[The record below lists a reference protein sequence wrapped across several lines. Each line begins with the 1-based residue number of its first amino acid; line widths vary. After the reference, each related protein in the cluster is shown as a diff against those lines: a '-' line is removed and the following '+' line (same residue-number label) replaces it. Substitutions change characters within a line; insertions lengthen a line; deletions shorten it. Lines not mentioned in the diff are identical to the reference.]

1 MFSWKRA
8 QIPLCLGAFL
18 ISVLI
23 SLLTI
28 APSQAQSQ
36 ATKTLPRLEIT
47 QGWHYLWGDVSI
59 NNLHNAKLCP
69 KLEISNGDPCW
80 KEFTFPERLWKSPQ
94 DQQQNNVW
102 LGVRL
107 PEGKLQSPTLYLGAV
122 PNILEAYLD
131 EQLIYTRL
139 SPNSLPPGHGE
150 GYQWPIVPL
159 DSNFSGKSLFIN
171 VYVGGEQ
178 SIYIGFF
185 DRIVIGS
192 KFNVIRCLFK
202 DEISTILGC
211 IFILIGLWF
220 SLTCV
225 FRSQDKRL
233 ILAFALLAIAGGIYN
248 LSQST
253 IVPLLF
259 KDSMNWEYSRYTAF
273 CFLPILSLIGF
284 EQIFGSG
291 YFSIIQRL
299 WQIHLIYSV
308 ISLGLI
314 FIYNSSWLYEIYI
327 DHYLLLAS
335 TIILL
340 IHAIPI
346 AINKRNYSAKIF
358 SLGLSILA
366 ITAMHDILVYR
377 FEPESWYQRFYP
389 WGMLLFILS
398 LGLILERR
406 FAETRRLLKEY
417 NQKLETKNAA
427 LQEMDQLKNEFLAN
441 TSHELKTPLNG
452 IIGIAESLID
462 GATGELSQSTASNL
476 SLIVSSGKRLT
487 QLVNDLLDFS
497 ALKHKQINLRIK
509 PVGMREIT
517 EVVLLLS
524 RPLVGNKNLQLI
536 NQVSSSSPPVDADEN
551 RLQQILYNLVGNA
564 VKFTERGTIKVSA
577 EVVNSYLKIT
587 VYDTGIGIPPDKV
600 DRIFEAFE
608 QGNGSINRKYGGV
621 GLGLAVTKKL
631 VQLHG
636 GNIDVESTPNL
647 GSRFSFTLP
656 ISKGKVERKQ
666 REEVSQVQNYLAMA
680 SDSEHLI
687 SDHLISDYLMSD
699 HLISDHLISDH
710 LISDHL
716 MSDHLMS
723 DQNLSP
729 PTMKAL
735 KILIVDDEPV
745 NLQVLVNHLYL
756 QNYKITKAVNGE
768 DAFTK
773 ITQGYKPD
781 LILLDIMMPKMTGY
795 EFCKKIREKYLPNEL
810 PVVLLTAKNQISDL
824 VAGFAAGAN
833 DYLTKPIS
841 KNELL
846 ARIKTHLQ
854 LAKINVA
861 YGRFVPR
868 EFLQFLERD
877 SIIDVQLGDN
887 VQKEMTVLFSDIRS
901 FTSLS
906 EKMSPQDNF
915 NFINDYLS
923 RVSPVIRNY
932 NGFIDKYIGDAVM
945 ALFPEKADHAL
956 KAAIEM
962 QKQVYSYNSH
972 RNNSGYEPIA
982 SGIGLH
988 KGSLI
993 LGTVGE
999 SQRMDTTVIADT
1011 VNLASRLE
1019 SLTKIYG
1026 AEILISKPTLNDLDN
1041 RESYHYRCLG
1051 RVKVKG
1057 KSKPVEIFEVYDANP
1072 EDLIAF
1078 KSKTTPRFEEAVAY
1092 YVEKKFAQAQRIFE
1106 ELLESNHQDRVVELY
1121 IERCVKARE
1130 CGVSELDIVIT

>member
-8 QIPLCLGAFL
+8 QILLCLGAFL

-36 ATKTLPRLEIT
+36 ASKTLPPLEIT
-47 QGWHYLWGDVSI
+47 KGWHYLWGDVSI
-59 NNLHNAKLCP
+59 NNLRNAKLCT
-69 KLEISNGDPCW
+69 KVEIAKSDPCW
-80 KEFTFPERLWKSPQ
+80 QPFTFPERLWKSQQ

-107 PEGKLQSPTLYLGAV
+107 PEGKWQSPTLYLGAV

-131 EQLIYTRL
+131 QQLIYTRL
-139 SPNSLPPGHGE
+139 SPNSLPPANGD

-171 VYVGGEQ
+171 VYVGTDQ

-202 DEISTILGC
+202 DEISTVLGC

-220 SLTCV
+220 SLTCL
-225 FRSQDKRL
+225 FRSQDKGL
-233 ILAFALLAIAGGIYN
+233 ILAFGLLAIASGVYN

-253 IVPLLF
+253 IIPLLF
-259 KDSMNWEYSRYTAF
+259 KDSLNWEHTRYTAF
-273 CFLPILSLIGF
+273 CFLPILTLIGF

-314 FIYNSSWLYEIYI
+314 VIYNSSWLYDIYI
-327 DHYLLLAS
+327 DHYLILTS

-340 IHAIPI
+340 LHAIPI
-346 AINKRNYSAKIF
+346 AITQKNYYAKLFI
-358 SLGLSILA
+358 SGLSILVLGG
-366 ITAMHDILVYR
+366 MHDILVYR
-377 FEPESWYQRFYP
+377 FELENWYQRFYP

-406 FAETRRLLKEY
+406 FAETRRLLQEY

-462 GATGELSQSTASNL
+462 GATGELSHSTASNL

-497 ALKHKQINLRIK
+497 ALKHKQINLKIK

-524 RPLVGNKNLQLI
+524 RPLVANKNIQLI
-536 NQVSSSSPPVDADEN
+536 NQVSSSIPPVDADEN

-564 VKFTERGTIKVSA
+564 IKFTERGMIKVSA
-577 EVVNSYLKIT
+577 EVVTSYIKIT
-587 VYDTGIGIPPDKV
+587 VSDTGIGIPPDKL

-608 QGNGSINRKYGGV
+608 QGDGSINRKYGGV

-636 GNIDVESTPNL
+636 GDIDVESTPNL

-656 ISKGKVERKQ
+656 ISTGKVERKQ
-666 REEVSQVQNYLAMA
+666 REEVSKVQNYLAMA

-687 SDHLISDYLMSD
+687 SEHLMSD
-699 HLISDHLISDH
+699 HLM
-710 LISDHL
+710 SDHL

-723 DQNLSP
+723 DQTLSP

-773 ITQGYKPD
+773 ITQ
-781 LILLDIMMPKMTGY
+781 
-795 EFCKKIREKYLPNEL
+795 
-810 PVVLLTAKNQISDL
+810 
-824 VAGFAAGAN
+824 
-833 DYLTKPIS
+833 
-841 KNELL
+841 
-846 ARIKTHLQ
+846 
-854 LAKINVA
+854 
-861 YGRFVPR
+861 
-868 EFLQFLERD
+868 
-877 SIIDVQLGDN
+877 
-887 VQKEMTVLFSDIRS
+887 
-901 FTSLS
+901 
-906 EKMSPQDNF
+906 
-915 NFINDYLS
+915 
-923 RVSPVIRNY
+923 
-932 NGFIDKYIGDAVM
+932 
-945 ALFPEKADHAL
+945 
-956 KAAIEM
+956 
-962 QKQVYSYNSH
+962 
-972 RNNSGYEPIA
+972 
-982 SGIGLH
+982 
-988 KGSLI
+988 
-993 LGTVGE
+993 
-999 SQRMDTTVIADT
+999 
-1011 VNLASRLE
+1011 
-1019 SLTKIYG
+1019 
-1026 AEILISKPTLNDLDN
+1026 
-1041 RESYHYRCLG
+1041 
-1051 RVKVKG
+1051 
-1057 KSKPVEIFEVYDANP
+1057 
-1072 EDLIAF
+1072 
-1078 KSKTTPRFEEAVAY
+1078 
-1092 YVEKKFAQAQRIFE
+1092 
-1106 ELLESNHQDRVVELY
+1106 
-1121 IERCVKARE
+1121 
-1130 CGVSELDIVIT
+1130 

>member
-8 QIPLCLGAFL
+8 QILLCLGAFL

-36 ATKTLPRLEIT
+36 ASKTLPPLEIT
-47 QGWHYLWGDVSI
+47 KGWHYLWGDVSI
-59 NNLHNAKLCP
+59 NNLRNAKLCT
-69 KLEISNGDPCW
+69 KVEIAKSDPCW
-80 KEFTFPERLWKSPQ
+80 QPFTFPERLWKSQQ

-107 PEGKLQSPTLYLGAV
+107 PEGKWQYPTLYLGAV

-131 EQLIYTRL
+131 QQLIYTRL
-139 SPNSLPPGHGE
+139 SPNSLPPANGD

-171 VYVGGEQ
+171 VYVGTEQ

-202 DEISTILGC
+202 DEISTVLGC

-220 SLTCV
+220 SLTCL

-233 ILAFALLAIAGGIYN
+233 ILAFGLLAIAGGVYN
-248 LSQST
+248 ISQST

-259 KDSMNWEYSRYTAF
+259 KDSMNWEHTRYTAF
-273 CFLPILSLIGF
+273 CFLPILTLIGF

-314 FIYNSSWLYEIYI
+314 VIYNSSWLYDIYI

-340 IHAIPI
+340 LHAIPI
-346 AINKRNYSAKIF
+346 AITQKNYYAKLFI
-358 SLGLSILA
+358 SGLSILVLGG
-366 ITAMHDILVYR
+366 MHDILVYR
-377 FEPESWYQRFYP
+377 FELENWYQRFYP

-398 LGLILERR
+398 LGLILELR
-406 FAETRRLLKEY
+406 FAETRRLLQEY

-462 GATGELSQSTASNL
+462 GATGELSHSTASNL

-497 ALKHKQINLRIK
+497 ALKHKQINLKIK

-524 RPLVGNKNLQLI
+524 RPLLANKNLQLI
-536 NQVSSSSPPVDADEN
+536 NQVSSSIPPVDADEN

-564 VKFTERGTIKVSA
+564 IKFTERGMIKVSA
-577 EVVNSYLKIT
+577 EVVTSYIKIT
-587 VYDTGIGIPPDKV
+587 VYDTGIGIPPDKL

-608 QGNGSINRKYGGV
+608 QGDGSINRKYGGV

-636 GNIDVESTPNL
+636 GDIDVESTPNL

-666 REEVSQVQNYLAMA
+666 REEVSKVQNYLAMA

-687 SDHLISDYLMSD
+687 SDHLMSNHLMSN
-699 HLISDHLISDH
+699 
-710 LISDHL
+710 HL

-723 DQNLSP
+723 NQNLSS

-868 EFLQFLERD
+868 EFLQFLERE
-877 SIIDVQLGDN
+877 SILDVQLGDN

-901 FTSLS
+901 FTTLS
-906 EKMSPQDNF
+906 ERMSPEENF
-915 NFINDYLS
+915 NFINGYLS

-945 ALFPEKADHAL
+945 ALFPDKADHAL

-962 QKQVYSYNSH
+962 QKQVYLYNFH
-972 RNNSGYEPIA
+972 RHNSGYEAIA
-982 SGIGLH
+982 IGIGLH

-1019 SLTKIYG
+1019 SLSKIYG
-1026 AEILISKPTLNDLDN
+1026 AEILISKPTLTDLDN
-1041 RESYHYRCLG
+1041 RDSYHYRCLG

-1057 KSKPVEIFEVYDANP
+1057 KSQPVEIFEVYDANP

-1078 KSKTTPRFEEAVAY
+1078 KSGTTPRFEEAVAY

-1121 IERCVKARE
+1121 IERCVKAQRF
-1130 CGVSELDIVIT
+1130 GVSELDIVIT

>member
-8 QIPLCLGAFL
+8 QILLCLGAFL

-36 ATKTLPRLEIT
+36 ASKTLPPLKIT

-59 NNLHNAKLCP
+59 NNLRNAKLCT
-69 KLEISNGDPCW
+69 KVEIAKGNPCW
-80 KEFTFPERLWKSPQ
+80 QPFTFPERIWKSQQ

-107 PEGKLQSPTLYLGAV
+107 PDGKWQSPTLYLGAV

-131 EQLIYTRL
+131 QQLIYTRL
-139 SPNSLPPGHGE
+139 SSNSLPPTNGE
-150 GYQWPIVPL
+150 GYQWPIVPI

-171 VYVGGEQ
+171 VYVGTEQ

-202 DEISTILGC
+202 DEISTVLGC

-220 SLTCV
+220 SLTCL

-233 ILAFALLAIAGGIYN
+233 ILAFGLLAIAGGVYN
-248 LSQST
+248 ISQST

-259 KDSMNWEYSRYTAF
+259 KDSLNWEHIRYTAF
-273 CFLPILSLIGF
+273 WFLPILTLIGF

-314 FIYNSSWLYEIYI
+314 FRYNSSWLYDISI
-327 DHYLLLAS
+327 DHYLLLGS

-340 IHAIPI
+340 LHAIPI
-346 AINKRNYSAKIF
+346 AITQKNYYAKLF
-358 SLGLSILA
+358 SFGLSILA
-366 ITAMHDILVYR
+366 IAGMHDILVYR
-377 FEPESWYQRFYP
+377 FEPENWYQRFYP

-398 LGLILERR
+398 LALILERR

-441 TSHELKTPLNG
+441 TSHELQTPLNG

-462 GATGELSQSTASNL
+462 GATGELSQPTASNL

-524 RPLVGNKNLQLI
+524 RPLVGNKNIQLI
-536 NQVSSSSPPVDADEN
+536 NQVSSYSPPVDADEN

-564 VKFTERGTIKVSA
+564 IKFTERGTIKVSA
-577 EVVNSYLKIT
+577 EVVKSYLKIT
-587 VYDTGIGIPPDKV
+587 VSDTGIGIPPDKL

-608 QGNGSINRKYGGV
+608 QGDGSINRKYGGV

-636 GNIDVESTPNL
+636 GDIDVESTPNL
-647 GSRFSFTLP
+647 GSQFSFTLP
-656 ISKGKVERKQ
+656 ISTGKVERKQ

-680 SDSEHLI
+680 NDSEP
-687 SDHLISDYLMSD
+687 
-699 HLISDHLISDH
+699 LISDHLISDH
-710 LISDHL
+710 LISD
-716 MSDHLMS
+716 
-723 DQNLSP
+723 QNLSS
-729 PTMKAL
+729 PTVEAFN
-735 KILIVDDEPV
+735 ILIVDDEPV
-745 NLQVLVNHLYL
+745 NLQVLVNHLSL
-756 QNYKITKAVNGE
+756 HNYNIIQAVNGL

-773 ITQGYKPD
+773 ICQGCRPD

-795 EFCKKIREKYLPNEL
+795 EFCKKIRDKFLPNEL

-868 EFLQFLERD
+868 EFLQFLERE
-877 SIIDVQLGDN
+877 SILDVQLGDY

-906 EKMSPQDNF
+906 ERMSPQDNF

-982 SGIGLH
+982 IGIGLH

-999 SQRMDTTVIADT
+999 SERMDTTVIADT

-1026 AEILISKPTLNDLDN
+1026 AEILISKPTLTDLDN
-1041 RESYHYRCLG
+1041 RDSYHYRRLG
-1051 RVKVKG
+1051 RVNVKG
-1057 KSKPVEIFEVYDANP
+1057 KSQPVEIFEVYDANP

-1078 KSKTTPRFEEAVAY
+1078 KSDTTPRFEEAVSY
-1092 YVEKKFAQAQRIFE
+1092 YVEEDFAQAQQIFE
-1106 ELLESNHQDRVVELY
+1106 ELLQSNHQDRVVELY
-1121 IERCVKARE
+1121 IERCAKARE
-1130 CGVSELDIVIT
+1130 YGVSELDIVIT

>member
-8 QIPLCLGAFL
+8 QILLCLGAFL

-36 ATKTLPRLEIT
+36 ASKTLPPLEIT
-47 QGWHYLWGDVSI
+47 KGWHYLWGDVSI
-59 NNLHNAKLCP
+59 NNLRNAKLCT
-69 KLEISNGDPCW
+69 KVEIAKSDPCW
-80 KEFTFPERLWKSPQ
+80 QPFTFPERLWKSQQ

-107 PEGKLQSPTLYLGAV
+107 PEGKWQSPTLYLGAV

-131 EQLIYTRL
+131 QQLIYTRL
-139 SPNSLPPGHGE
+139 SPNSLPPANGD

-171 VYVGGEQ
+171 VYVGTDQ

-202 DEISTILGC
+202 DEISTVLGC

-220 SLTCV
+220 SLTCL
-225 FRSQDKRL
+225 FRSQDKGL
-233 ILAFALLAIAGGIYN
+233 ILAFGLLAIASGVYN

-253 IVPLLF
+253 IIPLLF
-259 KDSMNWEYSRYTAF
+259 KDSLNWEHTRYTAF
-273 CFLPILSLIGF
+273 CFLPILTLIGF

-314 FIYNSSWLYEIYI
+314 VIYNSSWLYDIYI
-327 DHYLLLAS
+327 DHYLILTS

-340 IHAIPI
+340 LHAIPI
-346 AINKRNYSAKIF
+346 AITQKNYYAKLFI
-358 SLGLSILA
+358 SGLSILVLGG
-366 ITAMHDILVYR
+366 MHDSLVYR
-377 FEPESWYQRFYP
+377 FELENWYQRFYP

-406 FAETRRLLKEY
+406 FAETRRLLQEY

-462 GATGELSQSTASNL
+462 GATGELSHSTASNL

-497 ALKHKQINLRIK
+497 ALKHKQINLKIK

-524 RPLVGNKNLQLI
+524 RPLVANKNIQLI
-536 NQVSSSSPPVDADEN
+536 NQVSSSIPPVDADEN

-564 VKFTERGTIKVSA
+564 IKFTERGMIKVSA
-577 EVVNSYLKIT
+577 EVVTSYIKIT
-587 VYDTGIGIPPDKV
+587 VSDTGIGIPPDKL

-608 QGNGSINRKYGGV
+608 QGDGSINRKYGGV

-636 GNIDVESTPNL
+636 GDIDVESTPNL

-656 ISKGKVERKQ
+656 ISTGKVERKQ
-666 REEVSQVQNYLAMA
+666 REEVSKVQNYLAMA

-687 SDHLISDYLMSD
+687 SEHLMSD
-699 HLISDHLISDH
+699 HLM
-710 LISDHL
+710 SDHL

-723 DQNLSP
+723 DQTLSP

-745 NLQVLVNHLYL
+745 NIQVLVNHLYL

-1026 AEILISKPTLNDLDN
+1026 AEILISKPTLTDLDN

-1057 KSKPVEIFEVYDANP
+1057 KSQPVEIFEVYDANP
-1072 EDLIAF
+1072 EHLIAF
-1078 KSKTTPRFEEAVAY
+1078 KSDTNPRFEEAVAY

-1121 IERCVKARE
+1121 IERCVKAQRF
-1130 CGVSELDIVIT
+1130 GVSELDIVIT

>member
-8 QIPLCLGAFL
+8 QILLCLGAFL
-18 ISVLI
+18 VSVLI

-36 ATKTLPRLEIT
+36 ATKTLPPFEIT

-59 NNLHNAKLCP
+59 NNLRDAKVCT
-69 KLEISNGDPCW
+69 KVESAKGNPCW
-80 KEFTFPERLWKSPQ
+80 QPFTFPERLWKSQQ
-94 DQQQNNVW
+94 DQQQKNVW

-107 PEGKLQSPTLYLGAV
+107 PEGKWQSPTLYLGAV

-131 EQLIYTRL
+131 QELIYTRL

-185 DRIVIGS
+185 NRIVIGS

-202 DEISTILGC
+202 DEISTILGF

-308 ISLGLI
+308 FSLGLVV
-314 FIYNSSWLYEIYI
+314 IYNSSWLYEIYI

-340 IHAIPI
+340 LHAIPI
-346 AINKRNYSAKIF
+346 AITQKNYYAKLF
-358 SLGLSILA
+358 SFGLSILTIA
-366 ITAMHDILVYR
+366 AMHDILVYR
-377 FEPESWYQRFYP
+377 FEPENWYQRLYP

-398 LGLILERR
+398 LGLILELR
-406 FAETRRLLKEY
+406 FAETRRLLQEY

-536 NQVSSSSPPVDADEN
+536 NQVSSYSPPVDADEN
-551 RLQQILYNLVGNA
+551 RVQQILYNLVGNA
-564 VKFTERGTIKVSA
+564 IKFTERGTIKVSA
-577 EVVNSYLKIT
+577 EVVNFYLKIT
-587 VYDTGIGIPPDKV
+587 VCDTGIGIPADKLE
-600 DRIFEAFE
+600 RIFEAFE

-636 GNIDVESTPNL
+636 GDINVESTPNL

-656 ISKGKVERKQ
+656 ISTGKVERKQ
-666 REEVSQVQNYLAMA
+666 REEVSQLQNYLAMA
-680 SDSEHLI
+680 GDSEHLI
-687 SDHLISDYLMSD
+687 SDHLM
-699 HLISDHLISDH
+699 
-710 LISDHL
+710 SDHL

-723 DQNLSP
+723 DQNLSS
-729 PTMKAL
+729 PTVEAFN
-735 KILIVDDEPV
+735 ILIVDDEPV
-745 NLQVLVNHLYL
+745 NLQVLVNHLSL
-756 QNYKITKAVNGE
+756 HNYNIIQAVNGL

-773 ITQGYKPD
+773 ICQGCRPD

-795 EFCKKIREKYLPNEL
+795 EFCKKIREQFLPNEL

-868 EFLQFLERD
+868 EFLQFLERE
-877 SIIDVQLGDN
+877 SILDVQLGDN

-906 EKMSPQDNF
+906 ERMSPEENF
-915 NFINDYLS
+915 NFINGYLS

-945 ALFPEKADHAL
+945 ALFPEKANHAL
-956 KAAIEM
+956 NAAIEM
-962 QKQVYSYNSH
+962 QKQVYLYNSH
-972 RNNSGYEPIA
+972 RHNSGYEPIA
-982 SGIGLH
+982 IGIGLH

-1026 AEILISKPTLNDLDN
+1026 TEILISKPTLTDLDN
-1041 RESYHYRCLG
+1041 RDNYHYRCLG

-1057 KSKPVEIFEVYDANP
+1057 KSEPVEIFEVYDANP

-1078 KSKTTPRFEEAVAY
+1078 KSDTTPRFEEAVAY
-1092 YVEKKFAQAQRIFE
+1092 YVEEDFAQAQQIFQ
-1106 ELLESNHQDRVVELY
+1106 ELLESNDQDRVVQLY
-1121 IERCVKARE
+1121 IERCAKARVF
-1130 CGVSELDIVIT
+1130 GVSELDIVIT

>member
-1 MFSWKRA
+1 
-8 QIPLCLGAFL
+8 
-18 ISVLI
+18 
-23 SLLTI
+23 
-28 APSQAQSQ
+28 
-36 ATKTLPRLEIT
+36 
-47 QGWHYLWGDVSI
+47 
-59 NNLHNAKLCP
+59 
-69 KLEISNGDPCW
+69 
-80 KEFTFPERLWKSPQ
+80 
-94 DQQQNNVW
+94 
-102 LGVRL
+102 
-107 PEGKLQSPTLYLGAV
+107 
-122 PNILEAYLD
+122 
-131 EQLIYTRL
+131 
-139 SPNSLPPGHGE
+139 
-150 GYQWPIVPL
+150 
-159 DSNFSGKSLFIN
+159 
-171 VYVGGEQ
+171 
-178 SIYIGFF
+178 
-185 DRIVIGS
+185 
-192 KFNVIRCLFK
+192 
-202 DEISTILGC
+202 
-211 IFILIGLWF
+211 
-220 SLTCV
+220 
-225 FRSQDKRL
+225 
-233 ILAFALLAIAGGIYN
+233 
-248 LSQST
+248 
-253 IVPLLF
+253 
-259 KDSMNWEYSRYTAF
+259 
-273 CFLPILSLIGF
+273 
-284 EQIFGSG
+284 
-291 YFSIIQRL
+291 
-299 WQIHLIYSV
+299 
-308 ISLGLI
+308 
-314 FIYNSSWLYEIYI
+314 
-327 DHYLLLAS
+327 
-335 TIILL
+335 
-340 IHAIPI
+340 
-346 AINKRNYSAKIF
+346 
-358 SLGLSILA
+358 
-366 ITAMHDILVYR
+366 
-377 FEPESWYQRFYP
+377 
-389 WGMLLFILS
+389 
-398 LGLILERR
+398 
-406 FAETRRLLKEY
+406 
-417 NQKLETKNAA
+417 
-427 LQEMDQLKNEFLAN
+427 
-441 TSHELKTPLNG
+441 
-452 IIGIAESLID
+452 
-462 GATGELSQSTASNL
+462 
-476 SLIVSSGKRLT
+476 
-487 QLVNDLLDFS
+487 NDLLDFS
-497 ALKHKQINLRIK
+497 ALKHKQINLKIK

-564 VKFTERGTIKVSA
+564 IKFTERGTIKVSA
-577 EVVNSYLKIT
+577 EVVTSYIKIT
-587 VYDTGIGIPPDKV
+587 VSDTGIGIPPDKLE
-600 DRIFEAFE
+600 RIFEAFE
-608 QGNGSINRKYGGV
+608 QGDGSINRKYGGV

-636 GNIDVESTPNL
+636 GDIDVESTPNL

-687 SDHLISDYLMSD
+687 SDHLISDYVMSDHLISDHLMSD
-699 HLISDHLISDH
+699 HLMSDHLISDH

-1092 YVEKKFAQAQRIFE
+1092 YVEEDFAQAQRIFE
-1106 ELLESNHQDRVVELY
+1106 ELLQINHQDRVVQLY
-1121 IERCVKARE
+1121 IERCTKARE

>member
-8 QIPLCLGAFL
+8 QILLCLGAFL

-36 ATKTLPRLEIT
+36 ASKTLPPLEIT
-47 QGWHYLWGDVSI
+47 KGWHYLWGDVSI
-59 NNLHNAKLCP
+59 NNLRNAKLCT
-69 KLEISNGDPCW
+69 KVEIAKSDPCW
-80 KEFTFPERLWKSPQ
+80 QPFTFPERLWKSQQ

-107 PEGKLQSPTLYLGAV
+107 PEGKWQSPTLYLGAV

-131 EQLIYTRL
+131 QQLIYTRL
-139 SPNSLPPGHGE
+139 SPNSLPPANGD

-171 VYVGGEQ
+171 VYVGTDQ

-202 DEISTILGC
+202 DEISTVLGC

-220 SLTCV
+220 SLTCL
-225 FRSQDKRL
+225 FRSQDKGL
-233 ILAFALLAIAGGIYN
+233 ILAFGLLAIASGVYN

-253 IVPLLF
+253 IIPLLF
-259 KDSMNWEYSRYTAF
+259 KDSLNWEHTRYTAF
-273 CFLPILSLIGF
+273 CFLPILTLIGF

-314 FIYNSSWLYEIYI
+314 VIYNSSWLYDIYI
-327 DHYLLLAS
+327 DHYLILTS

-340 IHAIPI
+340 LHAIPI
-346 AINKRNYSAKIF
+346 AITQKNYYAKLFI
-358 SLGLSILA
+358 SGLSILVLGG
-366 ITAMHDILVYR
+366 MHDILVYR
-377 FEPESWYQRFYP
+377 FELENWYQRFYP

-406 FAETRRLLKEY
+406 FAETRRLLQEY

-462 GATGELSQSTASNL
+462 GATGELSHSTASNL

-497 ALKHKQINLRIK
+497 ALKHKQINLKIK

-524 RPLVGNKNLQLI
+524 RPLVANKNIQLI
-536 NQVSSSSPPVDADEN
+536 NQVSSSIPPVDADEN

-564 VKFTERGTIKVSA
+564 IKFTERGTIKVSA
-577 EVVNSYLKIT
+577 EVVTSYIKIT
-587 VYDTGIGIPPDKV
+587 VSDTGIGIPPDKL

-608 QGNGSINRKYGGV
+608 QGDGSINRKYGGV

-636 GNIDVESTPNL
+636 GDIDVESTPNL

-656 ISKGKVERKQ
+656 ISTGKVERKQ
-666 REEVSQVQNYLAMA
+666 REEVSKVQNYLAMA

-687 SDHLISDYLMSD
+687 SEHLMSD
-699 HLISDHLISDH
+699 HLM
-710 LISDHL
+710 SDHL

-723 DQNLSP
+723 DQTLSP

-1026 AEILISKPTLNDLDN
+1026 TEILISKPTLTDLDN
-1041 RESYHYRCLG
+1041 RDNYHYRCLG

-1057 KSKPVEIFEVYDANP
+1057 KSQPVEIFEVYDANP

-1078 KSKTTPRFEEAVAY
+1078 KSGTTPRFEEAVAY
-1092 YVEKKFAQAQRIFE
+1092 YVEEDFDQAQQIFE
-1106 ELLESNHQDRVVELY
+1106 ELLQSNKEDRVVELY
-1121 IERCVKARE
+1121 IERCAKARLF
-1130 CGVSELDIVIT
+1130 GVSELDIVIT

>member
-8 QIPLCLGAFL
+8 QILLCLGAFL

-28 APSQAQSQ
+28 APSQAESQ
-36 ATKTLPRLEIT
+36 ASKTLPPFEIT
-47 QGWHYLWGDVSI
+47 KGWHYLWGDVSI
-59 NNLHNAKLCP
+59 NNLRNAKLCT
-69 KLEISNGDPCW
+69 KVEIAKSDPCW
-80 KEFTFPERLWKSPQ
+80 QPFTFPERLWKSQQ

-107 PEGKLQSPTLYLGAV
+107 PEGKWQSPTLYLGAV

-131 EQLIYTRL
+131 QQLIYTRL
-139 SPNSLPPGHGE
+139 SPNSLPPANGD

-171 VYVGGEQ
+171 VYVGTDQ

-202 DEISTILGC
+202 DEISTVLGC

-220 SLTCV
+220 SLTCL
-225 FRSQDKRL
+225 FRSQDKGL
-233 ILAFALLAIAGGIYN
+233 ILAFGLLAIASGVYN

-253 IVPLLF
+253 IIPLLF
-259 KDSMNWEYSRYTAF
+259 KDSLNWEHTRYTAF
-273 CFLPILSLIGF
+273 CFLPILTLIGF

-314 FIYNSSWLYEIYI
+314 VIYNSSWLYDIYI

-340 IHAIPI
+340 LHAIPI
-346 AINKRNYSAKIF
+346 AITQKNYYAKLF
-358 SLGLSILA
+358 SSGLSILVLGG
-366 ITAMHDILVYR
+366 MHDILVYR
-377 FEPESWYQRFYP
+377 FELENWYQRFYP

-406 FAETRRLLKEY
+406 FAETRRLLQEY

-462 GATGELSQSTASNL
+462 GATGELSHSTASNL

-497 ALKHKQINLRIK
+497 ALKHKQINLKIK

-524 RPLVGNKNLQLI
+524 RPLLANKNLQLI
-536 NQVSSSSPPVDADEN
+536 NQVSSSIPPVDADEN

-564 VKFTERGTIKVSA
+564 IKFTERGMIKVSA
-577 EVVNSYLKIT
+577 EVVTSYLKIT
-587 VYDTGIGIPPDKV
+587 VSDTGIGIPPDKL

-608 QGNGSINRKYGGV
+608 QGDGSINRKYGGV

-636 GNIDVESTPNL
+636 GDIDVESTPNL

-666 REEVSQVQNYLAMA
+666 REEVSKIQNYLAMA
-680 SDSEHLI
+680 SDSH
-687 SDHLISDYLMSD
+687 
-699 HLISDHLISDH
+699 H

-723 DQNLSP
+723 NHLMSNHLMSDQNLSS
-729 PTMKAL
+729 PTVEAFN
-735 KILIVDDEPV
+735 ILIVDDEPV
-745 NLQVLVNHLYL
+745 NLQVLVNHLSL
-756 QNYKITKAVNGE
+756 HNYNITQAVNGL

-773 ITQGYKPD
+773 ICQGCRPD

-795 EFCKKIREKYLPNEL
+795 EFCKKIREQFLPNEL

-868 EFLQFLERD
+868 EFLQFLERE
-877 SIIDVQLGDN
+877 SILDVQLGDN

-901 FTSLS
+901 FTTLS
-906 EKMSPQDNF
+906 ERMSPEENF
-915 NFINDYLS
+915 NFINGYLS

-956 KAAIEM
+956 NAAIEM
-962 QKQVYSYNSH
+962 QKQVYLYNSH
-972 RNNSGYEPIA
+972 RHNSGYEAIA
-982 SGIGLH
+982 IGIGLH

-1026 AEILISKPTLNDLDN
+1026 TEILISKPTLTDLDN
-1041 RESYHYRCLG
+1041 RDNYHYRCLG

-1057 KSKPVEIFEVYDANP
+1057 KSQPVEIFEVYDANP

-1078 KSKTTPRFEEAVAY
+1078 KSDTTPRFEEAVAY
-1092 YVEKKFAQAQRIFE
+1092 YVEKEFAQAQRIFE

-1121 IERCVKARE
+1121 IERCVKAQRF
-1130 CGVSELDIVIT
+1130 GVSELDIVIS

>member
-36 ATKTLPRLEIT
+36 ASKTLPPLEIT

-59 NNLHNAKLCP
+59 NNLRNAKGCT
-69 KLEISNGDPCW
+69 KVEIANGNPCW
-80 KEFTFPERLWKSPQ
+80 QPFSFPERLWKSQQ

-107 PEGKLQSPTLYLGAV
+107 PDGKWQSPTLYLGAV

-131 EQLIYTRL
+131 QQLIYTRL
-139 SPNSLPPGHGE
+139 SPNSLPPANGE

-171 VYVGGEQ
+171 VYVGGDK

-202 DEISTILGC
+202 DEISTVLGC

-220 SLTCV
+220 SLTCL

-233 ILAFALLAIAGGIYN
+233 ILAFGLLAIAGGVYN
-248 LSQST
+248 ISQST
-253 IVPLLF
+253 IIPLLF
-259 KDSMNWEYSRYTAF
+259 KDSMNWEYTRYTAF
-273 CFLPILSLIGF
+273 CFLPILTLIGF

-299 WQIHLIYSV
+299 WQIHIIYSV

-314 FIYNSSWLYEIYI
+314 FIYNSSWFYERYI

-340 IHAIPI
+340 LHAIPI
-346 AINKRNYSAKIF
+346 AITKKNYYAKLF
-358 SLGLSILA
+358 SFGLSILA
-366 ITAMHDILVYR
+366 IAGMHDILVYR
-377 FEPESWYQRFYP
+377 FELENWYQRFYP

-398 LGLILERR
+398 LALILERR
-406 FAETRRLLKEY
+406 FAETRRLLQEY

-462 GATGELSQSTASNL
+462 GATGELSQPTSSNL

-524 RPLVGNKNLQLI
+524 RPLVGNKKLQLI
-536 NQVSSSSPPVDADEN
+536 NQVSSSIPPVDADEN

-564 VKFTERGTIKVSA
+564 IKFTERGTIKVSA
-577 EVVNSYLKIT
+577 EVVNYYLKIT
-587 VYDTGIGIPPDKV
+587 VSDTGIGIPPDKL

-608 QGNGSINRKYGGV
+608 QGDGSINRKYGGV

-636 GNIDVESTPNL
+636 GDIDVESTPNL

-656 ISKGKVERKQ
+656 ISTGKVERKQ
-666 REEVSQVQNYLAMA
+666 REEVSKVQNYLAMA

-687 SDHLISDYLMSD
+687 SDHLMSNHLMSNHLMSDHLMSD
-699 HLISDHLISDH
+699 HLISDHLISD
-710 LISDHL
+710 
-716 MSDHLMS
+716 
-723 DQNLSP
+723 QNLSSP
-729 PTMKAL
+729 SMKAF

-745 NLQVLVNHLYL
+745 NLQVLVNHLSL
-756 QNYKITKAVNGE
+756 HNYKITQAVNGL

-773 ITQGYKPD
+773 IRQGYRPD

-795 EFCKKIREKYLPNEL
+795 EFCKKIRNKYLPNEL

-868 EFLQFLERD
+868 EFLQFLKRE
-877 SIIDVQLGDN
+877 SILDVQLGDY

-906 EKMSPQDNF
+906 ERMSPEENF
-915 NFINDYLS
+915 NFINGYLS

-956 KAAIEM
+956 NAAIEM
-962 QKQVYSYNSH
+962 QKQVYLYNSH
-972 RNNSGYEPIA
+972 RHNSGYETIA
-982 SGIGLH
+982 IGIGLH

-1026 AEILISKPTLNDLDN
+1026 TEILISKPTLNYLDN
-1041 RESYHYRCLG
+1041 RDSYHYRCLG

-1057 KSKPVEIFEVYDANP
+1057 KSQPVEIFEVYDANP
-1072 EDLIAF
+1072 ENLIAF
-1078 KSKTTPRFEEAVAY
+1078 KSGTTPRFEEAVAY
-1092 YVEKKFAQAQRIFE
+1092 YVEEDFAQAQQIFE
-1106 ELLESNHQDRVVELY
+1106 ELLQINHQDRVVELY
-1121 IERCVKARE
+1121 IERCAKARLF
-1130 CGVSELDIVIT
+1130 GVSELDIVIT

>member
-28 APSQAQSQ
+28 PPSQAQSQ
-36 ATKTLPRLEIT
+36 ASKILPPLEIT
-47 QGWHYLWGDVSI
+47 QGWQYLWGDVSI
-59 NNLHNAKLCP
+59 NNLHDAKVCTKVESAKGNLCWQP
-69 KLEISNGDPCW
+69 
-80 KEFTFPERLWKSPQ
+80 FTFPERLWKSQ
-94 DQQQNNVW
+94 ADQQQNNVW
-102 LGVRL
+102 LRVRL
-107 PEGKLQSPTLYLGAV
+107 PEGKWQSPTLYLGAV

-131 EQLIYTRL
+131 EELIYTRL
-139 SPNSLPPGHGE
+139 SPHSLPPTNGE
-150 GYQWPIVPL
+150 GYQWPIVPI
-159 DSNFSGKSLFIN
+159 DSNFSGKLLFIN
-171 VYVGGEQ
+171 VYVGTEQ

-202 DEISTILGC
+202 DEISTVLGC

-220 SLTCV
+220 SLTCL

-233 ILAFALLAIAGGIYN
+233 ILSFALLAIAGGIYN
-248 LSQST
+248 LSQSS

-259 KDSMNWEYSRYTAF
+259 KDSLNWEFSRYTAF

-314 FIYNSSWLYEIYI
+314 VIYHSSWLYEISI
-327 DHYLLLAS
+327 DHYLLLGS

-340 IHAIPI
+340 LHAIPI
-346 AINKRNYSAKIF
+346 AINKKNYYAKLF
-358 SLGLSILA
+358 SFGLSILA
-366 ITAMHDILVYR
+366 ITGMHDILVYR
-377 FEPESWYQRFYP
+377 FEPENWYQRFYP
-389 WGMLLFILS
+389 WGMLMFILS

-406 FAETRRLLKEY
+406 FAETRRLLREY

-462 GATGELSQSTASNL
+462 GATGELSQPTASNL

-524 RPLVGNKNLQLI
+524 RPLVGNKNIQLI
-536 NQVSSSSPPVDADEN
+536 NQVSSYSPPVDADEN

-564 VKFTERGTIKVSA
+564 IKFTERGTIKVSA
-577 EVVNSYLKIT
+577 EVVKSYVKIT
-587 VYDTGIGIPPDKV
+587 VSDTGIGIPPDKL

-608 QGNGSINRKYGGV
+608 QGDGSINRKYGGV

-636 GNIDVESTPNL
+636 GDIDVESTPNL
-647 GSRFSFTLP
+647 GSQFSFTLP
-656 ISKGKVERKQ
+656 ISTGKVERKQ
-666 REEVSQVQNYLAMA
+666 REKVSQVQNYLAMA
-680 SDSEHLI
+680 NDSH
-687 SDHLISDYLMSD
+687 
-699 HLISDHLISDH
+699 H

-716 MSDHLMS
+716 MSDQLMSNQLMSNHLIS
-723 DQNLSP
+723 DQNLSS
-729 PTMKAL
+729 PTVEAFN
-735 KILIVDDEPV
+735 ILIVDDEPV
-745 NLQVLVNHLYL
+745 NLQVLVNHLSL
-756 QNYKITKAVNGE
+756 HNYNITQAVNGL

-773 ITQGYKPD
+773 ICQGCRPD

-795 EFCKKIREKYLPNEL
+795 EFCKKIREQFLPNEL

-868 EFLQFLERD
+868 EFLQFLERE
-877 SIIDVQLGDN
+877 SILDVQLGDN

-901 FTSLS
+901 FTTLS
-906 EKMSPQDNF
+906 EMMSPEENF
-915 NFINDYLS
+915 NFINGYLS

-945 ALFPEKADHAL
+945 ALFPEKANHAL
-956 KAAIEM
+956 NAAIEM
-962 QKQVYSYNSH
+962 QKQVYLYNSH
-972 RNNSGYEPIA
+972 RHNSGYEAIA
-982 SGIGLH
+982 IGIGLH

-1026 AEILISKPTLNDLDN
+1026 TEILISKPTLTDLDN
-1041 RESYHYRCLG
+1041 RDNYHYRCLG

-1057 KSKPVEIFEVYDANP
+1057 KSQPVEIFEVYDANP

-1078 KSKTTPRFEEAVAY
+1078 KSDTTPRFEEAVAY
-1092 YVEKKFAQAQRIFE
+1092 YVEKNFAQAQRIFE
-1106 ELLESNHQDRVVELY
+1106 ELLESNNQDRVVELY
-1121 IERCVKARE
+1121 IERCVKAQRF
-1130 CGVSELDIVIT
+1130 GVSELDIVIT

>member
-36 ATKTLPRLEIT
+36 ASKTLPPLKIT
-47 QGWHYLWGDVSI
+47 QGWHYLWGDVSM
-59 NNLHNAKLCP
+59 NNLRHAKLCT
-69 KLEISNGDPCW
+69 KVEIAKGEPCW
-80 KEFTFPERLWKSPQ
+80 KEFTFPKRLWKSPA

-102 LGVRL
+102 LKVKL
-107 PEGKLQSPTLYLGAV
+107 PDGKWQSPTLYLGAV

-131 EQLIYTRL
+131 QELIYTRL
-139 SPNSLPPGHGE
+139 SPNSLPPANGD

-171 VYVGGEQ
+171 VYVGTEQ

-192 KFNVIRCLFK
+192 KLKVIRCLFK
-202 DEISTILGC
+202 DEISTVLGC

-220 SLTCV
+220 SLTCL

-233 ILAFALLAIAGGIYN
+233 ILAFGLLAIAGGVYN
-248 LSQST
+248 ISQST
-253 IVPLLF
+253 IIPLLF
-259 KDSMNWEYSRYTAF
+259 KDSLNWEHIRYTAF
-273 CFLPILSLIGF
+273 CFLPILTLIGF
-284 EQIFGSG
+284 EEIFGSG

-314 FIYNSSWLYEIYI
+314 VIYKSSWLYEISI
-327 DHYLLLAS
+327 DHYLLLGS

-340 IHAIPI
+340 LHAIPI
-346 AINKRNYSAKIF
+346 AITQKNYYAKLF
-358 SLGLSILA
+358 SFGLSILA
-366 ITAMHDILVYR
+366 IGGMHDILVYR
-377 FEPESWYQRFYP
+377 FEPENWYQRLYP

-398 LGLILERR
+398 LALILERR
-406 FAETRRLLKEY
+406 FAETRQLLQEY

-462 GATGELSQSTASNL
+462 GATGKLSQSTASNL

-524 RPLVGNKNLQLI
+524 RPLVVNKNLQLI
-536 NQVSSSSPPVDADEN
+536 NQVSSSIPPVDADEN

-564 VKFTERGTIKVSA
+564 IKFTERGTIKVSA

-587 VYDTGIGIPPDKV
+587 VSDTGIGIPPDKL

-608 QGNGSINRKYGGV
+608 QGDGSINRKYGGV

-636 GNIDVESTPNL
+636 GDIDVESTPNL
-647 GSRFSFTLP
+647 GSQFSFTLP
-656 ISKGKVERKQ
+656 ISTGKVERKQ
-666 REEVSQVQNYLAMA
+666 QEEVSQVQNYLAMA
-680 SDSEHLI
+680 NDSEPLI
-687 SDHLISDYLMSD
+687 SDHLMSN

-710 LISDHL
+710 LISD
-716 MSDHLMS
+716 
-723 DQNLSP
+723 QNLSS
-729 PTMKAL
+729 PTVEAFN
-735 KILIVDDEPV
+735 ILIVDDEPV
-745 NLQVLVNHLYL
+745 NLQVLVNHLSL
-756 QNYKITKAVNGE
+756 HNYNIIQAVNGL

-773 ITQGYKPD
+773 ICQGCRPD

-795 EFCKKIREKYLPNEL
+795 EFCKKIRDKFLPNEL

-868 EFLQFLERD
+868 EFLQFLERE
-877 SIIDVQLGDN
+877 SILDVQLGDY

-906 EKMSPQDNF
+906 ERMSPQDNF

-982 SGIGLH
+982 IGIGLH

-999 SQRMDTTVIADT
+999 SERMDTTVIADT

-1026 AEILISKPTLNDLDN
+1026 AEILISKPTLTDLDN
-1041 RESYHYRCLG
+1041 RDSYHYRRLG
-1051 RVKVKG
+1051 RVNVKG
-1057 KSKPVEIFEVYDANP
+1057 KSQPVEIFEVYDANP

-1078 KSKTTPRFEEAVAY
+1078 KSDTTPRFEEAVSY
-1092 YVEKKFAQAQRIFE
+1092 YVEEDFAQAQQIFE
-1106 ELLESNHQDRVVELY
+1106 ELLQSNHQDRVVELY
-1121 IERCVKARE
+1121 IERCAKARE
-1130 CGVSELDIVIT
+1130 YGVSELDIVIT